1 MEATVGHSLGFI
13 ILSIEIWIGKEEKL
27 LSNALDV
34 LRWRRGCKRGRMRR
48 SQGSVVLVVVVI
60 AINRL
65 AFLDYL
71 FLSCKSF
78 VLVFSVYCQSSRL
91 FAVHF

>member
-1 MEATVGHSLGFI
+1 MTVYYERKEWWTVVFGSYSWALAWVCHFI
-13 ILSIEIWIGKEEKL
+13 YRDMDWEGGKL

-71 FLSCKSF
+71 F
-78 VLVFSVYCQSSRL
+78 
-91 FAVHF
+91 H

>member
-1 MEATVGHSLGFI
+1 MDWEGG
-13 ILSIEIWIGKEEKL
+13 KL

-60 AINRL
+60 VINRL

-71 FLSCKSF
+71 F
-78 VLVFSVYCQSSRL
+78 
-91 FAVHF
+91 H